1 MSRPNGAA
9 DGTPGAAPAVAGSS
23 GAAAASRAAFE
34 LLASDGSARRGQ
46 IRTARGTIQT
56 PVFMPVGTR
65 GAVIHLDATDYE
77 HLGLDVVL
85 ANTYHL
91 LARPGVEVVESLG
104 GLHGFTGW
112 DGHFLTD
119 SGGFQIMSLGRRPGG
134 AEQHSRR
141 PGGGDQHSRRS
152 GGGDQHSRRSGGG
165 EQHSRRPGGAEQH
178 SRRPGG
184 GGTSQQDAKSK
195 VDDEGVTFRST
206 YDGTRMRLTPEG
218 AVDAQ
223 RRLGSDIQMALDVCP
238 ELPAP
243 PAEIR
248 LATER
253 THLWAARA
261 AAAMDDARQRGT
273 ADGQALFG
281 ICQGGIDPGLR
292 RSSAETL
299 ASIGFDGY
307 GIGGLSVGESRG
319 EMGPAL
325 RAATDVLPV
334 EQPRYLMGVGDPAR
348 IVDAIAAGVD
358 MFDCVLPSRLGRH
371 GTALTPQGRINI
383 RNARFARD
391 LTPLDPRPVAG
402 DGRPQPGARFSR
414 GYLRHLMSVNEP
426 TASRIL
432 TLHNI
437 ALVNDLVADAR
448 AAIEA
453 GQFGAFREQ
462 VNEVWG

>member
-1 MSRPNGAA
+1 MS
-9 DGTPGAAPAVAGSS
+9 VANSPLV
-23 GAAAASRAAFE
+23 FE

-46 IRTARGTIQT
+46 VTTARGIFQT

-77 HLGLDVVL
+77 HLGLEVVL

-91 LARPGVEVVESLG
+91 LARPGIDVVEALG
-104 GLHGFTGW
+104 GLHGFSGW

-134 AEQHSRR
+134 ASE
-141 PGGGDQHSRRS
+141 PG
-152 GGGDQHSRRSGGG
+152 
-165 EQHSRRPGGAEQH
+165 RRPGGASEPG
-178 SRRPGG
+178 RRPDNPP
-184 GGTSQQDAKSK
+184 QDAKSK

-206 YDGTRMRLTPEG
+206 YDGTLMRLTPEG

-223 RRLGSDIQMALDVCP
+223 RRLGSDIQMALDICP

-243 PAEIR
+243 PDEVGE
-248 LATER
+248 ATER

-261 AAAMDDARQRGT
+261 AAAMDAARQGGI
-273 ADGQALFG
+273 AGGQALFG
-281 ICQGGIDPGLR
+281 ICQGGIDAGLR
-292 RSSAETL
+292 RASAETL

-307 GIGGLSVGESRG
+307 GIGGLSVGESRS

-325 RAATDVLPV
+325 HAATEVLPADR
-334 EQPRYLMGVGDPAR
+334 PRYLMGVGDPAR

-371 GTALTPQGRINI
+371 GTALTPEGRINI

-391 LTPLDPRPVAG
+391 ATPLDARQDGG

-437 ALVNDLVADAR
+437 AFLNDLVAGAR
-448 AAIEA
+448 AAVEA
-453 GQFGAFREQ
+453 GRFSSFREQ